1 MVYSW
6 IIRKKNLEHET
17 NRFLLE
23 QVGRKTQELRG
34 NILILKILKFTNF
47 HQNMKLSKL
56 VNFTA
61 PLWLVPDERN
71 GSCKYLDQAMDR
83 EQLAKRLNDF

>member
-1 MVYSW
+1 MDH
-6 IIRKKNLEHET
+6 KKKKLEHET

-34 NILILKILKFTNF
+34 NIWILKILKFTDF
-47 HQNMKLSKL
+47 FTQNMKLSKL

-61 PLWLVPDERN
+61 PLTGYWLKEWFMQIFDP
-71 GSCKYLDQAMDR
+71 AMDR
-83 EQLAKRLNDF
+83 EQLAKWLNDF

>member
-1 MVYSW
+1 MYNKKKKIRTWNRQISSW
-6 IIRKKNLEHET
+6 T
-17 NRFLLE
+17 S
-23 QVGRKTQELRG
+23 GRKTQELRG

>member
-1 MVYSW
+1 MDN
-6 IIRKKNLEHET
+6 KKKKLEHET
-17 NRFLLE
+17 YRFLIK
-23 QVGRKTQELRG
+23 QAGRKTQELGG

-61 PLWLVPDERN
+61 PSLT
-71 GSCKYLDQAMDR
+71 G
-83 EQLAKRLNDF
+83 